1 MPLSKDQLSRLLVI
15 VADTRDD
22 EITCDECLAGMAE
35 FADARLLGNTI
46 STALE
51 RIEAHLEFCP
61 ECKQEYEL
69 LLALLATQAVD
80 PVEES

>member
-22 EITCDECLAGMAE
+22 EIACDDCLAGMAE
-35 FADARLLGNTI
+35 FADARLLGSPI
-46 STALE
+46 SAALK
-51 RIEAHLEFCP
+51 RIEAHIEFCP

-69 LLALLATQAVD
+69 LLALLATQAAD
-80 PVEES
+80 SVEES

>member
-15 VADTRDD
+15 IADTRDD

-35 FADARLLGNTI
+35 FADARLLGHTI
-46 STALE
+46 STALK

-69 LLALLATQAVD
+69 LLELLATQAVD

>member
-35 FADARLLGNTI
+35 FADARLLGSTI
-46 STALE
+46 STALK
-51 RIEAHLEFCP
+51 RIEAHIEFCP

-69 LLALLATQAVD
+69 LLALLAAQAGD